1 MSDRSTAES
10 AVRPFLPGPV
20 PSPGGELSLPAEA
33 RAAALASSSVAM
45 CIAGPWLDEARIL
58 WVNDAFCEY
67 VNSPASEVVGRPAVD
82 FALERVETDQ
92 DVTVVSALEAG
103 RSVQVTLHTSRRSR
117 QVWTQ
122 VSLDPIAAGGVDDAY
137 WVAVLQDVSAHVRR
151 ERAQRVSL
159 EDARRERTALHT
171 ISRVTEVLSE
181 VESPYAM
188 RELADQLT
196 GRVVAWAGI
205 YMNDGGLV
213 LADRLDVTAPP
224 SGRGHMHMRRTSKRR
239 GGRQSHPETGETDAL
254 GDALR
259 PGSGAQNLLADV
271 EDSVQELLNGTFEGV
286 LTFDP
291 HGDYPRGSASR
302 WLAEDLEEHAG
313 HHLLDRSV
321 AVHAVP
327 GRRRV
332 LGLLVAIPFD
342 DEDQRSGDVRTVLG
356 VTARR
361 AGLAIDN
368 ARLYAR
374 EHRLAET
381 LQRSMLPEQADV
393 SGLDVWTY
401 YAPNSDHAQV
411 GGDWY
416 DILQVTQDVVG
427 VVVGD
432 VVGHDVEA
440 AATMGQLRS
449 VARAYAYERTTPGP
463 VLDRVDALVSGM
475 RIPRSASLVYATFK
489 RHAASHDEE
498 ADVAIPERWTFEYSR
513 AGHLPPLRVR
523 DGEVIMLD
531 DGGGPLVGFGSSPRE
546 TAPVDVQPGDTLLF
560 YTDGL
565 IERRDRSLRVGLDT
579 LVETA
584 ATIEAHDAAGIG
596 EELLSRLAE
605 APEDDVA
612 LVVVRIPGSET
623 TRSGDSSSPR
633 SRRWLLPSE
642 PASIGRARHAVA
654 RTCAAWGLGSPVSAE
669 LVVSELVANG
679 VVHGWGHIALRLFDT
694 PDGLRIEIED
704 SNPAPPVS
712 TDGHANRVG
721 GFGIQIVERLAE
733 WGWRPS
739 SAGKIVWAT
748 MRTEGLPDF
757 GSGKP
762 APSDPASGPTP
773 VEPQDD

>member
-1 MSDRSTAES
+1 MSDRSTPES
-10 AVRPFLPGPV
+10 PVRPFLPGPV
-20 PSPGGELSLPAEA
+20 PSPSGAVELPAEA
-33 RAAALASSSVAM
+33 RVAALASSSVAM
-45 CIAGPWLDEARIL
+45 CIAGSFDDGGPLL
-58 WVNDAFCEY
+58 WVNDAFARY
-67 VNSPASEVVGRPAVD
+67 TGMSPRDVVGQEAMRVVEQRAIVEDLENVSRSLAEGRPTRA
-82 FALERVETDQ
+82 
-92 DVTVVSALEAG
+92 
-103 RSVQVTLHTSRRSR
+103 TLHTTGTATE
-117 QVWTQ
+117 VWTQ
-122 VSLDPIAAGGVDDAY
+122 VNLDPIEAGGAPAAY
-137 WVAVLQDVSAHVRR
+137 WVAVLQDVTAHVRR
-151 ERAQRVSL
+151 ENAQRVSL
-159 EDARRERTALHT
+159 EDARRERTALHA
-171 ISRVTEVLSE
+171 ISGVTEVLSE
-181 VESPYAM
+181 LESPYAM
-188 RELADQLT
+188 RELAEQLT
-196 GRVVAWAGI
+196 GRVVAWTGI
-205 YMNDGGLV
+205 YMNDGGLM
-213 LADRLDVTAPP
+213 LADRIDVTAPP
-224 SGRGHMHMRRTSKRR
+224 SGRGHTHVRRNSSASGRR
-239 GGRQSHPETGETDAL
+239 VTHPETGETDAL

-259 PGSGAQNLLADV
+259 PGAGSRGLLADV
-271 EDSVQELLNGTFEGV
+271 EDSVQELLDGELDGV

-291 HGDYPRGSASR
+291 HGEYARGSASR
-302 WLAEDLEEHAG
+302 WLAEDLAEHAG
-313 HHLLDRSV
+313 TELLDRPV
-321 AVHAVP
+321 TVIAVP

-332 LGLLVAIPFD
+332 LGLLVAVPF
-342 DEDQRSGDVRTVLG
+342 EDGDLRTGDVRTVLR

-381 LQRSMLPEQADV
+381 LQRSMLPEQAEV

-416 DILQVTQDVVG
+416 DVLQVKQDVVG

-475 RIPRSASLVYATFK
+475 RIPRSASLVYATLK

-498 ADVAIPERWTFEYSR
+498 ADVAIPERWSFEYSR
-513 AGHLPPLRVR
+513 AGHLPPLLVR
-523 DGEVIMLD
+523 DGDVTLLD
-531 DGGGPLVGFGSSPRE
+531 NAGGPLVGFGHSPRE
-546 TAPVDVQPGDTLLF
+546 TGTVDVRPGDTLLF

-565 IERRDRSLRVGLDT
+565 IERRDRALRVGLEA
-579 LVETA
+579 LVESA
-584 ATIEAHDAAGIG
+584 GGIGASDAAGIG

-612 LVVVRIPGSET
+612 LVVVRIPGSDA
-623 TRSGDSSSPR
+623 TRGGDPTSPR

-654 RTCAAWGLGSPVSAE
+654 RTCAAWGLGSAVSAE

-694 PDGLRIEIED
+694 PDGLRIEVED

-739 SAGKIVWAT
+739 PSGKIVWAV
-748 MRTEGLPDF
+748 MRADGLPGF
-757 GSGKP
+757 GA
-762 APSDPASGPTP
+762 APEAADDS
-773 VEPQDD
+773 PQG